1 MGQSMPS
8 TEIRMKNMICWE
20 CGKTFEANATY
31 RRCYCDVCSTKHK
44 DEIANNRKQMVYL
57 KKFFM
62 LERAMEI
69 LEKQS
74 YDFNKHREE
83 IKAVQDKFWDD
94 PDKFDSADEIVTAI
108 ILVEHRIY
116 AKLQYKIDRY
126 QVDFLIP
133 DYHVILEIDGD
144 RHRYNVGRDSV
155 RDEAIK
161 YILGDDWE
169 IIRIPTKYIETDAS
183 KLIVAID
190 KVLEVREN
198 DGKINWRKIYN

>member
-1 MGQSMPS
+1 
-8 TEIRMKNMICWE
+8 MKNMICWE
-20 CGKTFEANATY
+20 CGKTFKANATY
-31 RRCYCDVCSTKHK
+31 RRCYCDVCSPKHK
-44 DEIANNRKQMVYL
+44 DEIENNRKQMVYL

-126 QVDFLIP
+126 QVDFLLP

-183 KLIVAID
+183 KLIIAID
-190 KVLEVREN
+190 KVLEAREN
-198 DGKINWRKIYN
+198 NGKVNWRKLYN

>member
-8 TEIRMKNMICWE
+8 TEVRMRDIKCWE
-20 CGKTFEANATY
+20 CGKTFKANATIK
-31 RRCYCDVCSTKHK
+31 RCYCDECSLKHK
-44 DEIANNRKQMVYL
+44 NEIATNREQMVYL

-62 LERAMEI
+62 FERAMEL

-74 YDFNKHREE
+74 YDFNKHCEE

-94 PDKFDSADEIVTAI
+94 PDKFDSADEIITAI

-126 QVDFLIP
+126 QVDFLLP

-144 RHRYNVGRDSV
+144 RHRYNIGRDSV

-161 YILGDDWE
+161 YMLGSDWE
-169 IIRIPTKYIETDAS
+169 IIRIPTKCIETDAS
-183 KLIVAID
+183 KLILAIE

-198 DGKINWRKIYN
+198 DGIVNWRKIYG

>member
-1 MGQSMPS
+1 
-8 TEIRMKNMICWE
+8 MKNMICWE
-20 CGKTFEANATY
+20 CGKTIKANATY
-31 RRCYCDVCSTKHK
+31 RRCYCDVCSPKHK
-44 DEIANNRKQMVYL
+44 DEIENNRKQMVYL

-126 QVDFLIP
+126 QVDFLLP

-183 KLIVAID
+183 KLIIAID
-190 KVLEVREN
+190 KVLEAREN
-198 DGKINWRKIYN
+198 NGKVNWRKLYN